1 MGPRPLPSGVYL
13 LKADAHSSADRG
25 RKLTRYEFQIDGW
38 VVICDFL
45 ETARTP
51 ILASYY
57 YLGLP
62 FVLLHP
68 NYAFGIR

>member
-1 MGPRPLPSGVYL
+1 MGPRQLPSGVYL

-25 RKLTRYEFQIDGW
+25 RKLIRFGFQIDDW
-38 VVICDFL
+38 VGICGFL
-45 ETARTP
+45 ETVRTP
-51 ILASYY
+51 ILASYS
-57 YLGLP
+57 LGLP